1 MKQYK
6 FEFDKF
12 VRDLEKRNQRRVEN
26 LEELMRQEEEWNI
39 RELVRRYREHPHNQ
53 ITYGQDKENVR

>member
-12 VRDLEKRNQRRVEN
+12 VRDLERRNQSRVEN
-26 LEELMRQEEEWNI
+26 LEELMKQEEAWDI
-39 RELVRRYREHPHNQ
+39 RELVKRYREHPHNQ
-53 ITYGQDKENVR
+53 IRYDQDKGNVK

>member
-12 VRDLEKRNQRRVEN
+12 MQDLESRNQNRVEN
-26 LEELMRQEEEWNI
+26 LEELMRQEEAWNI
-39 RELVRRYREHPHNQ
+39 SELARRYREHPHNQ
-53 ITYGQDKENVR
+53 IRYDQDRENVK

>member
-12 VRDLEKRNQRRVEN
+12 VQDLERRDQQRVKN
-26 LEELMRQEEEWNI
+26 LEELMRQEEEWDI
-39 RELVRRYREHPHNQ
+39 RELVRRHKEHPHNQ
-53 ITYGQDKENVR
+53 IRYDQGKDNAR

>member
-1 MKQYK
+1 MKHYK

-12 VRDLEKRNQRRVEN
+12 VQDLERRNQHRVEN
-26 LEELMRQEEEWNI
+26 LEEHLKQEEAWNI

-53 ITYGQDKENVR
+53 ITYGQGEGDAE

>member
-12 VRDLEKRNQRRVEN
+12 VQDLERRDQQRVKN
-26 LEELMRQEEEWNI
+26 LEELMRQEESWDM
-39 RELVRRYREHPHNQ
+39 RERVRRYMEHPHNQ
-53 ITYGQDKENVR
+53 IRYDQDKENVK

>member
-12 VRDLEKRNQRRVEN
+12 VRDLERRNQQRVEN
-26 LEELMRQEEEWNI
+26 LEELTKQEETWSI
-39 RELVRRYREHPHNQ
+39 RELVRRHSEHPHNQ
-53 ITYGQDKENVR
+53 IRYDQDKENVK

>member
-12 VRDLEKRNQRRVEN
+12 VRDLERRNQERVEN
-26 LEELMRQEEEWNI
+26 LEELMKQEEAWTI
-39 RELVRRYREHPHNQ
+39 RERVRRYREHPHNQ
-53 ITYGQDKENVR
+53 IRYDQDKENVR